1 MSKNKQTPSAEVD
14 QKKLLNDRV
23 EALRK
28 VILKMT
34 KFEELLQMEHKGNRK
49 KTGVAQA
56 ALFF

>member
-28 VILKMT
+28 SN
-34 KFEELLQMEHKGNRK
+34 FEDDQVRRVTSNG
-49 KTGVAQA
+49 AQGQ
-56 ALFF
+56 